1 MKIAISTASITTQ
14 VTEEIRNAIVKGEY
28 EPGKKLS
35 ESALSKHYGVS
46 RTPVREALKQLEREG
61 LVEISPRV
69 GTRVTKPTEKELN
82 ELFTVKAS
90 LEGLAAGLLAKNQE
104 VSKIDAIEEAVNQM
118 EKAVET
124 KDHDLFVKSNK
135 YFHEVILEG
144 ADNSKLSYLLELL
157 LNQMPYQRYVYLSIE
172 VPNRLEQSFLEH
184 KKVLTALRKGD
195 PKEAEEMMRAHVEA
209 SGKQLKEGIA
219 QKLIKG

>member
-1 MKIAISTASITTQ
+1 MKIAISTISITAQ
-14 VTEEIRNAIVKGEY
+14 VTETIRKAIVKGEY
-28 EPGKKLS
+28 EPGEKLS

-82 ELFTVKAS
+82 ELFTVKES
-90 LEGLAAGLLAKNQE
+90 LEGLAAGLLAERQDQ
-104 VSKIDAIEEAVNQM
+104 VKIAKIEQSVINM
-118 EKAVET
+118 EKAVEEN
-124 KDHDLFVKSNK
+124 DHDLYVTSNSI
-135 YFHEVILEG
+135 FHETILEG

-172 VPNRLEQSFLEH
+172 VPERLHQSLQEH
-184 KKVLTALRKGD
+184 KNVLAALKSGD
-195 PKEAEEMMRAHVEA
+195 PLKAEEAMKAHVKA
-209 SGKQLKEGIA
+209 SGLQLKKGIA
-219 QKLIKG
+219 QKLLKG

>member
-1 MKIAISTASITTQ
+1 MKITISTASITTQ
-14 VTEEIRNAIVKGEY
+14 VTKEIRNEIVKGEY

-90 LEGLAAGLLAKNQE
+90 LEGLAAGLLAANQE

-135 YFHEVILEG
+135 DFHEVILEG

-184 KKVLTALRKGD
+184 KKVLAALRKGN